1 MKKLFVLIFAGL
13 LISSIGKCMADEI
26 YYVSA
31 PDYKPTFL
39 DKMEDTTQDLAE
51 TIGSATSDAAKKT
64 GHFIKEKSIT
74 AADATGKA
82 VKNGAKKAGCAT
94 KKGAKKAIVAL
105 ARKLL
110 VIIYTMLKQ
119 GTLFDENN
127 FEARRKSC
135 EDRQVNRYRRELERR
150 GYRVEF
156 AA

>member
-94 KKGAKKAIVAL
+94 KKGAKKATNWSATKVRNGAE
-105 ARKLL
+105 K
-110 VIIYTMLKQ
+110 IIIKTEDVN
-119 GTLFDENN
+119 TVEPEIENS
-127 FEARRKSC
+127 EK
-135 EDRQVNRYRRELERR
+135 
-150 GYRVEF
+150 
-156 AA
+156 